1 MRTRSLQPRHCTFL
15 VALHVLR
22 GGRMRRATLLL
33 GWLGATLLAAFV
45 GCEAG
50 DGDSSHPS
58 AQEAGT
64 MMPDA
69 GAGDA
74 ADASDPRCATQ
85 ATLLGTHPHA
95 SQQPTPLGKTISDT
109 RGWMG
114 LLYFGYGDIEL
125 NTGPIYITTFD
136 PKSNTWADHPVAYLS
151 QRGAQVVTS
160 TPAFATHDIE
170 RFLPI
175 GDSLWAPAA
184 QPDFKAPFDA
194 ASAPEYAIATGGN
207 DWTQVD
213 FVPNS
218 IHLVDAI
225 ARAPSDIYFTGSAFM
240 STDAAVG
247 AVANGRAGGY
257 VWRSVDGGPFA
268 QLFPNFA
275 ASTEASEDFDLT
287 GAWIFGAAL
296 NGTAYLDEDGF
307 VYEHDGG
314 AGLPVPAW
322 NNWEDV
328 GEFLTPA
335 TFAGQIVFADLGQ
348 FYAYDGT
355 SRTDLNFRFFESQGR
370 YQATMEPLVLFQV
383 TEGRLLAVKYG
394 GDVMMT
400 TDLKSWTCIGQAP
413 ADASS
418 IGSLDGVV
426 YFGSVNSGVYGF
438 PAPSW

>member
-1 MRTRSLQPRHCTFL
+1 
-15 VALHVLR
+15 V
-22 GGRMRRATLLL
+22 RRATAFVV
-33 GWLGATLLAAFV
+33 WLGTVALAAHAA
-45 GCEAG
+45 C
-50 DGDSSHPS
+50 
-58 AQEAGT
+58 GT
-64 MMPDA
+64 DHTP
-69 GAGDA
+69 GDA
-74 ADASDPRCATQ
+74 APVDAGGVVHDAGVDVVTDASNPQCATQ

-95 SQQPTPLGKTISDT
+95 SQQPTPLGKTISDV
-109 RGWMG
+109 RGWLG
-114 LLYFGYGDIEL
+114 LLYFAYGDLEA

-136 PKSNTWADHPVAYLS
+136 PTSSTWTDHPVAYTES
-151 QRGAQVVTS
+151 GTGIVKS

-175 GDSLWAPAA
+175 ADSLWAPAA
-184 QPDFKAPFDA
+184 QPDFAPPFDA
-194 ASAPEYAIATGGN
+194 ATAPEYAIATGSH

-225 ARAPSDIYFTGSAFM
+225 ERAPGDIYFTGSAFM

-247 AVANGRAGGY
+247 AAANGRAGGY
-257 VWRSVDGGPFA
+257 VWRSIDGGPFT

-275 ASTEASEDFDLT
+275 ASTAGSEYFDLT

-296 NGTAYLDEDGF
+296 DGIAYLDEDGF

-314 AGLPVPAW
+314 SGLLVPAW
-322 NNWEDV
+322 NDWEDV

-335 TFAGQIVFADLGQ
+335 TFAGNIVFGDLGH

-370 YQATMEPLVLFQV
+370 YQATKEPLVLFQV
-383 TEGRLLAVKYG
+383 TEGRLIAVGYG
-394 GDVMMT
+394 GNVMMT
-400 TDLKSWTCIGQAP
+400 TDLVNWTCIGQAP

-418 IGSLDGVV
+418 IGSLDGVI

-438 PAPSW
+438 PGPSW